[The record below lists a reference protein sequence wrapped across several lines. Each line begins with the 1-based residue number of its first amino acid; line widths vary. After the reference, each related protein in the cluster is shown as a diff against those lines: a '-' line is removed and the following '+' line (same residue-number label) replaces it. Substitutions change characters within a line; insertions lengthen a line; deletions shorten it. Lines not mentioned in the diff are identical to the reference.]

1 MSQSTFLSVASQSAL
16 PLDTSLYALTED
28 EAAFFKAE
36 TGIQDDVQLKN
47 HILAIQDEAYKI
59 YPYPCI
65 RRFGFVNMRISTYP
79 SYQQL
84 LKLGKERQGAIYADI
99 GCCFGNDVRKAVA
112 DGYPV
117 QQAIAT
123 DLMPEFWDLGHKLF
137 KSTSESFPARFI
149 AADIFELKDLA
160 KQPLA
165 SAPDLSKVQ
174 SFAELAG
181 CVSAIHASSLF
192 HLFDEQQQFELAKIT
207 AALLSSAPGSMIF
220 GSHGADFTKGS
231 RTETYGNRTLSLFC
245 HSPESWKALWD
256 GGVFPEGTVSVD
268 ASLKEF
274 KVDGFGGK
282 VYFLVWCVTVL

>member
-1 MSQSTFLSVASQSAL
+1 M
-16 PLDTSLYALTED
+16 
-28 EAAFFKAE
+28 FFKAE
-36 TGIQDDVQLKN
+36 TGIQDDIQLKN

>member
-1 MSQSTFLSVASQSAL
+1 MSQSAL
-16 PLDTSLYALTED
+16 PLDAPLYTLTGD
-28 EAAFFKAE
+28 ETAFFKVE

-47 HILAIQDEAYKI
+47 HILSIQEEAYKI

-65 RRFGFVNMRISTYP
+65 RRFGFLGMKISKHP
-79 SYQQL
+79 SYQQF

-123 DLMPEFWDLGHKLF
+123 DLHPEFWDLGHKLF
-137 KSTSESFPARFI
+137 KSTPESFPARFI

-165 SAPDLSKVQ
+165 SAPELSKVQ
-174 SFAELAG
+174 SFAELSG
-181 CVSAIHASSLF
+181 SVSAIHASSFF

-207 AALLSSAPGSMIF
+207 VALLSSASGSMMF
-220 GSHGADFTKGS
+220 GSHGANLTKGL
-231 RTETYGNRTLSLFC
+231 RTETLDNRTLSMFC

-268 ASLKEF
+268 ASLEEVA
-274 KVDGFGGK
+274 VDSSNGK
-282 VYFLVWCVTVL
+282 FYFLVWCVTVL

>member
-1 MSQSTFLSVASQSAL
+1 MSQSAFLSVASQSAL
-16 PLDTSLYALTED
+16 PLDTSLYALTEE

-36 TGIQDDVQLKN
+36 TGIQDDTQLKN
-47 HILAIQDEAYKI
+47 HILAIQEEAYKI

-65 RRFGFVNMRISTYP
+65 RRFGFVDMKISRHP
-79 SYQQL
+79 SYQQFL
-84 LKLGKERQGAIYADI
+84 RLGKERQGAIYADI

-123 DLMPEFWDLGHKLF
+123 DLKPEFWDLGHKLF
-137 KSTSESFPARFI
+137 KSTPESFPARFI
-149 AADIFELKDLA
+149 AADILELKDLA

-165 SAPDLSKVQ
+165 SPPDLSKVQ
-174 SFAELAG
+174 SLAELSG
-181 CVSAIHASSLF
+181 CVSAIRASSLF

-220 GSHGADFTKGS
+220 GSHGADPTKGL
-231 RTETYGNRTLSLFC
+231 RTETFGNRTLSMFC

-268 ASLKEF
+268 VSLKEIE
-274 KVDGFGGK
+274 VDGFNGK